1 MESLATLILII
12 FLLAFFSGP
21 LAIALT
27 SSALVNFLNSK
38 FGIFWTLVDVLRK
51 IIHLL
56 AISIGTFLGFS
67 LLTMGVTFPKLIGVY
82 AIALAYIALRR
93 EYFPGFYVMRRLLRA
108 LGVNNLP
115 SLRIKRKEEPPVFS
129 ADGTEIVRA
138 KRSKRFGRTSGKDGH
153 GPAGQH

>member
-1 MESLATLILII
+1 MESLATLVLII
-12 FLLAFFSGP
+12 FLLALFFGP

-51 IIHLL
+51 IIHFA

-82 AIALAYIALRR
+82 ALVLAYIALRR
-93 EYFPGFYVMRRLLRA
+93 EYFPGFYVMRRLFSA
-108 LGVNNLP
+108 LGINNLP
-115 SLRIKRKEEPPVFS
+115 SLSIKRKEEPPVFS
-129 ADGTEIVRA
+129 ADGTEIIRA